1 MFPVD
6 WSRNGTLLLSRVD
19 AVASLYFLRVGGDR
33 KPVAYLATPFSEY
46 APKFSPD
53 GKWVAYRSSE
63 AGRSEIYVRPFPD
76 AGAGK
81 WMISNGGGFA
91 PRWLADGR
99 EIIYLSQD
107 RVLMSVEVNIAGPKF
122 QSSPPKPLFAVN
134 VANPNAATGVIGRSW
149 DVTPD
154 GRRFLILQASER
166 KGPEPM
172 TVVLNWQAG
181 LKK

>member
-1 MFPVD
+1 VVLD
-6 WSRNGTLLLSRVD
+6 
-19 AVASLYFLRVGGDR
+19 LYFLRMDGDR
-33 KPVAYLATPFSEY
+33 KPVAYLATPFSKTGS
-46 APKFSPD
+46 KFSPD
-53 GKWVAYRSSE
+53 GKWVVYRSSE
-63 AGRSEIYVRPFPD
+63 SGRPEIYIRPFPD

-81 WMISNGGGFA
+81 SVISNGGGFA

-99 EIIYLSQD
+99 EIVYLSQD
-107 RVLMSVEVNIAGPKF
+107 GVLMSVEVNTAGPKF

-134 VANPNAATGVIGRSW
+134 VADPGATHEDRRSW